1 MGGPF
6 NGAAHFLARSPP
18 LDRPLAPLRPLAAS
32 WAPAFRI
39 LGGVAGGD
47 AAITVMEL
55 LAAYDPTFV
64 LVSVLVFA
72 WIWHTCSERG
82 LAVALVVSAGPLSDK
97 RPTKTSP

>member
-6 NGAAHFLARSPP
+6 NGAAHFLGRSSP
-18 LDRPLAPLRPLAAS
+18 RERTLAPLRTMAAS
-32 WAPAFRI
+32 WTPAFRI

-72 WIWHTCSERG
+72 RIWH
-82 LAVALVVSAGPLSDK
+82 ALFGAGPGRCAGGK
-97 RPTKTSP
+97 RWPSFGQASY